1 MSENIINNRDKIQ
14 RIVLT
19 YTNSLGFFKEAN
31 ITPIANGMYDLMLIY
46 NGECVGT
53 GTITD
58 DYDLIQYIFNEVFAK
73 MKDVCMKMEL
83 KGE

>member
-1 MSENIINNRDKIQ
+1 MSKNIIANRDKIR

-19 YTNSLGFFKEAN
+19 YTNQLGFFKEVS
-31 ITPIANGMYDLMLIY
+31 ITPSDNETYDAMLFY

-53 GTITD
+53 FTIAD
-58 DYDLIQYIFNEVFAK
+58 DSDLVQYIFNEVFTI